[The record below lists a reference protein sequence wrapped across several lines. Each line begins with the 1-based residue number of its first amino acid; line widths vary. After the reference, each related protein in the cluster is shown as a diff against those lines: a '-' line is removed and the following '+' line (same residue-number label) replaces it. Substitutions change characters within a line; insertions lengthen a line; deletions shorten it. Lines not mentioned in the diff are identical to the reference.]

1 VGKAL
6 SNVKKKKH
14 TVNFSCL
21 RRRVTHWSGL
31 RQRGLLQ
38 DIIEHTIISKHIF
51 TLTPFYTPAVLI
63 FTVKGCNQ
71 NIFMMLICVAA
82 SYNGTLAV
90 EIRLNTPT

>member
-1 VGKAL
+1 MSEAASYSLVRSQTKRTFA
-6 SNVKKKKH
+6 
-14 TVNFSCL
+14 
-21 RRRVTHWSGL
+21 
-31 RQRGLLQ
+31 